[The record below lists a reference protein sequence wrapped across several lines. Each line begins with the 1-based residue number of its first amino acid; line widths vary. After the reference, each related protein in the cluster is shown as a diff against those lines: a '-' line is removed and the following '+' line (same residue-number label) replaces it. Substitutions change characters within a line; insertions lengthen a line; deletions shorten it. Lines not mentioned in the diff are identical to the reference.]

1 MSETEHGINHPET
14 QSETPWYFDDEKLT
28 ELYQL
33 MDNNEISNEDLR
45 KHYDEV
51 QEKLTNLFS
60 LSEDVRTRED
70 EAKIEMLNNI
80 ARALF
85 KKVGPKET
93 IPTKSET
100 HDDAIDLGDTAH

>member
-1 MSETEHGINHPET
+1 MSEKEYGINHP
-14 QSETPWYFDDEKLT
+14 ETPWYFDDEKLT

-45 KHYDEV
+45 NHYDEI
-51 QEKLTNLFS
+51 QEKLRNLFS
-60 LSEDVRTRED
+60 LAEDVRTRED

-85 KKVGPKET
+85 KKIGPIET
-93 IPTKSET
+93 SPIKSET
-100 HDDAIDLGDTAH
+100 HSGVIDLGDTIN

>member
-1 MSETEHGINHPET
+1 MSEIEQNFNQHNEHTEK
-14 QSETPWYFDDEKLT
+14 PWYLDDEKLT

-33 MDNNEISNEDLR
+33 MDNDQISNEDLR

-51 QEKLTNLFS
+51 QGELNKLFS
-60 LSEDVRTRED
+60 LSEDQRTRED

-85 KKVGPKET
+85 KKVGPQDNITPRPE
-93 IPTKSET
+93 S
-100 HDDAIDLGDTAH
+100 HSDAIDLGDTAH